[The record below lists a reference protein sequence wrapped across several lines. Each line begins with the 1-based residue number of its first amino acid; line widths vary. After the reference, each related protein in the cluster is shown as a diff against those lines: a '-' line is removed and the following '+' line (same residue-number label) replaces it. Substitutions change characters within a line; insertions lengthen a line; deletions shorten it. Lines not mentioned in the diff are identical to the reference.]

1 MTDVRAPET
10 DPFDPAAEA
19 DEQPRPAS
27 PGGGTFGLAAW
38 LRWAWRQLT
47 SMRIA
52 LVLLFLLALGS
63 VPGSMLPQQ
72 GNNPAGVLQYFTS
85 HPALAPWLNRLGLF
99 NVFGAPWFAAIYL
112 LLFASLVGCVVP
124 RTFRLAGS
132 ARALPPRAPRHLARL
147 PRSAEFATVL
157 PPANSVEVSAR
168 VLAGHGFRLRRP
180 GELRG
185 PGDKA
190 DGDYWVSAEKGY
202 LREAGNLLFHLALL
216 GVLVSVA
223 LGGLFGYK
231 ADRLLIQGQSF
242 ADTASALDE
251 FHPGRFVTA
260 ADLGPFTM
268 TLNKFDASYITS
280 GEQRGQ
286 PSAFDAQIS
295 YIEQPGGPSRTGRLE
310 VNSPLSIDGAKVY
323 LIGHG
328 YAPQFLVKDGRGR
341 VVYNAATP
349 FVSGT
354 SGNFLSEGV
363 VKVPDAEPQQLGFT
377 GVFVP
382 TAVDVGGT
390 LESVFPAADNP
401 VVSLIAYAGN
411 LGMNSA
417 VPQSVYQ
424 LDTSGMQRLTASP
437 QVLLRGQ
444 SMKLPGGQGTI
455 TFTGYVPWVSL
466 AITHDPGQLPA
477 LICGMA
483 ALGGLLLSFMIRRRR
498 VFVRARSADSE
509 HGTTVQVGGLARTDA
524 SGSFEA
530 EFATLAAELR
540 SAHEQASLA
549 PHIPSLPHI
558 LNNRESEGPMPVNV
572 ALGHVSNACLI
583 AALVIYSL
591 SVVAF
596 AGDFAFGRPRRAAAA
611 RGQQAQ
617 DRAAALAAVGAAGA
631 AAAGAV
637 AACGCG
643 RPGPAAAGA
652 AADGPAGGADSMPEL
667 AVPVLRAIGAA
678 GRWVQA
684 ALALSLVGVLAHT
697 AAVITR
703 GLAVHRAPWG
713 NMYEFVTAL
722 TCVAALFFLFVMIR
736 YRAWTLGVFVMG
748 AVVVTLGLAE
758 TLIYTAARGAR
769 PGPAVV
775 LAGYPRHRDDPGDR
789 HLLRRRGAR
798 LRVPVG
804 GPVHQADSGRQA
816 VPDNAIIRR
825 LPSIEQIDR
834 LTYRTVVF
842 GFPVWTFGVIAGAI
856 WADQAWG
863 RYWGWDPV
871 ETWAFITWVLYAAFL
886 HARATAGWRGRRAH
900 FIQLLGFTSL
910 IFNILVVQVFIAG
923 LHSYAGVS

>member
-10 DPFDPAAEA
+10 DPFDPAAEP
-19 DEQPRPAS
+19 DEQPRSRPAS
-27 PGGGTFGLAAW
+27 PGGGTFGLADW
-38 LRWAWRQLT
+38 LKWVWRQLT

-72 GNNPAGVLQYFTS
+72 GNNPGGVLQYFTS
-85 HPALAPWLNRLGLF
+85 HPALAPWLNHLGLF

-147 PRSAEFATVL
+147 PRSAEFATTL
-157 PPANSVEVSAR
+157 PPADSVQVSAR

-180 GELRG
+180 G
-185 PGDKA
+185 DAA
-190 DGDYWVSAEKGY
+190 DGDYWISAEKGY

-260 ADLGPFTM
+260 ADLGPFTI

-280 GEQRGQ
+280 GAQRGQ

-295 YIEQPGGPSRTGRLE
+295 YTEQPGGPSRTGRLV

-328 YAPQFLVKDGRGR
+328 YAPQFQVKDARGR
-341 VVYNAATP
+341 LVYNAPTP

-363 VKVPDAEPQQLGFT
+363 VKVPDAQPEQLGFT

-382 TAVDVGGT
+382 TAVDVGGV

-411 LGMNSA
+411 LGMNSG

-424 LDTSGMQRLTASP
+424 LDTGGMQRLTAGP
-437 QVLLRGQ
+437 QVLLPGQ
-444 SMKLPGGQGTI
+444 TLKLPGGRGTI

-498 VFVRARSADSE
+498 VFVRARSAPDSQ

-540 SAHEQASLA
+540 SAHEQAG
-549 PHIPSLPHI
+549 PHP
-558 LNNRESEGPMPVNV
+558 
-572 ALGHVSNACLI
+572 
-583 AALVIYSL
+583 
-591 SVVAF
+591 
-596 AGDFAFGRPRRAAAA
+596 
-611 RGQQAQ
+611 
-617 DRAAALAAVGAAGA
+617 
-631 AAAGAV
+631 
-637 AACGCG
+637 
-643 RPGPAAAGA
+643 PAAPPQPA
-652 AADGPAGGADSMPEL
+652 AQPQQEGE
-667 AVPVLRAIGAA
+667 
-678 GRWVQA
+678 
-684 ALALSLVGVLAHT
+684 
-697 AAVITR
+697 
-703 GLAVHRAPWG
+703 
-713 NMYEFVTAL
+713 
-722 TCVAALFFLFVMIR
+722 
-736 YRAWTLGVFVMG
+736 
-748 AVVVTLGLAE
+748 
-758 TLIYTAARGAR
+758 
-769 PGPAVV
+769 
-775 LAGYPRHRDDPGDR
+775 
-789 HLLRRRGAR
+789 
-798 LRVPVG
+798 
-804 GPVHQADSGRQA
+804 
-816 VPDNAIIRR
+816 
-825 LPSIEQIDR
+825 
-834 LTYRTVVF
+834 
-842 GFPVWTFGVIAGAI
+842 
-856 WADQAWG
+856 
-863 RYWGWDPV
+863 
-871 ETWAFITWVLYAAFL
+871 
-886 HARATAGWRGRRAH
+886 
-900 FIQLLGFTSL
+900 
-910 IFNILVVQVFIAG
+910 
-923 LHSYAGVS
+923 